1 MVRSKLDNSINYF
14 EMRKVRPQDNNMDAT
29 MYEYDI
35 KDIPLEIAL
44 GNVDNTFIDKGVMYI
59 TFYLVYNN
67 EIITQLGV
75 FEFLADSYVNLIDE
89 ENDIDLSLLD
99 EPLLFSFIN
108 EDFLKKYTS
117 ERVEEEEKEEEEKKE
132 EKKEEKEEED
142 VFDEPQPTVY
152 DDLTEQEI
160 QGYIDEEEELTD
172 TELDIESDNWVVNY
186 MKNNKYGIVDNEGG
200 GECLFAVIRDAFK
213 GIGKKVSIAKMR
225 NLLAENLEPN
235 VYENYKVLYDSYNTN
250 VKEILEK
257 SKQVVSEFKTKRK
270 MMDTEE
276 SNDAKLVLQG
286 ELKELK
292 KQNEGLK
299 EELET
304 TRENMKEVAF
314 MKDVDTIDDLRDKI
328 KTCEFWA
335 DSWAIHLLEKILKIK
350 IVIFNSSNY
359 EYGDNEN
366 VLQCGIKPDNTE
378 ILEPKY
384 YILTSYSGIH
394 YMLITYNDKSIFTYK
409 DLPKNIKKLIVTK
422 CMEKDDGI
430 YGVIPEFS
438 AYKKKLQE
446 KKQEKKQEN
455 MGDTAQSVEQDKAV
469 DVSDVLEEIVETT
482 TEELDLYDK
491 DEGTVFQFYAK
502 STGKPY
508 PGKGAGETIKP
519 EFEKKYKMLSTIKDW
534 RRKLSNFDN
543 VRFSLDGHTWNS
555 VEHYYQA
562 NKFKRNNPE
571 FYKKFTSES
580 GTEISKDPAMANAAG
595 SKTGKFKKLLIRPKE
610 VVADFDFFEGKNPQ
624 QVMERAMRAK
634 FSQDE
639 VSKRTLLETKDAK
652 LNHFSRGSP
661 PTPFI
666 NLMRVRKE
674 LK

>member
-14 EMRKVRPQDNNMDAT
+14 EMRKVRLQDNNMDAT

-35 KDIPLEIAL
+35 NEIPLEIAL
-44 GNVDNTFIDKGVMYI
+44 GNVDNTFVDKGVMYI
-59 TFYLVYNN
+59 TVYLVYNN
-67 EIITQLGV
+67 EIVSQIGV
-75 FEFLADSYVNLIDE
+75 FEFLSDSYVNLIDE

-99 EPLLFSFIN
+99 EPLLFSFVTK
-108 EDFLKKYTS
+108 DFLKKYVS
-117 ERVEEEEKEEEEKKE
+117 ERVEEEETVEEEMSE
-132 EKKEEKEEED
+132 EQNQEEEEED

-152 DDLTEQEI
+152 DDLTEKEI
-160 QGYIDEEEELTD
+160 EGYIDEEEELTD
-172 TELDIESDNWVVNY
+172 TELDIDPDNWVVSY
-186 MKNNKYGIVDNEGG
+186 MKNKKYGIVDNEGG

-225 NLLAENLEPN
+225 NLLAENLQPS
-235 VYENYKVLYDSYNTN
+235 VYETYKVLYDSYNSN

-257 SKQVVSEFKTKRK
+257 SKKVVGEFKTKRK

-276 SNDAKLVLQG
+276 SSDAKLVLQG

-292 KQNEGLK
+292 KQNESLK
-299 EELET
+299 EELQI
-304 TRENMKEVAF
+304 TRENMNEVAF
-314 MKDVDTIDDLRDKI
+314 MKDIDSIDDLREKI
-328 KTCEFWA
+328 KKCQFWA

-350 IVIFNSSNY
+350 IVVFNSSNY
-359 EYGDNEN
+359 EYGDSEN
-366 VLQCGIKPDNTE
+366 VLQCGVKPDETE

-384 YILTSYSGIH
+384 YVLTSYSGSH
-394 YMLITYNDKSIFTYK
+394 YMLITYNNKSIFTYK

-438 AYKKKLQE
+438 EYKRKLQE
-446 KKQEKKQEN
+446 KKQGKTEEKMSKTLQGNQE
-455 MGDTAQSVEQDKAV
+455 DKPGQP
-469 DVSDVLEEIVETT
+469 DILEEIVE
-482 TEELDLYDK
+482 EINEPDLYSK
-491 DEGTVFQFYAK
+491 NEGTVFQFYAK

-519 EFEKKYKMLSTIKDW
+519 EFEKKYKTLTTIKDW
-534 RRKLSNFDN
+534 RKKLSNFDN

-571 FYKKFTSES
+571 FYKKFTAESES
-580 GTEISKDPAMANAAG
+580 EISKDPAMAKAAG
-595 SKTGKFKKLLIRPKE
+595 SKTGKFKKIVIRPKE
-610 VVADFDFFEGKNPQ
+610 VVADFDFFEGKNAD

-639 VSKRTLLETKDAK
+639 ASKRTLLETKDAK

-661 PTPFI
+661 PVTFY
-666 NLMRVRKE
+666 NLMKVRKE